1 MIRAVTLETDRLML
15 KALSREHC
23 SSSYVKWMNDH
34 DVIKYL
40 ETGGDYTLKKL
51 NDFLLEQE
59 TNNILFWA
67 IHIKKSNKHIG
78 NIKIDPINYDDNS
91 AEYGILMGDKKFWG
105 KGFGYEASK
114 RVLKYCFEDL
124 KLSFIT
130 LGVIEDNMNAIKL
143 YKKIGFTTMK
153 KIEDSGIYDNK
164 LCNSLRM
171 SLYA

>member
-114 RVLKYCFEDL
+114 RVLKY
-124 KLSFIT
+124 
-130 LGVIEDNMNAIKL
+130 
-143 YKKIGFTTMK
+143 
-153 KIEDSGIYDNK
+153 
-164 LCNSLRM
+164 
-171 SLYA
+171 